1 MLRSLQ
7 RLRAVPPG
15 LESANTIAFELTLP
29 WAKYGTYQDVL
40 RFHRGLV
47 DQVTALP
54 GVVSAA
60 MGPVPFREYGGCAL
74 IFVEDQPVVA
84 DERPRCVTVELVS
97 PGYFQT
103 LGIPLQGRSPGWSE
117 TEAATAGAVVT
128 RALAQRLW
136 PDQDPI
142 GRGIRG
148 NGWVQPFYRVVG
160 VTGELRANGLDQ
172 PPTEAVFFP
181 MVPIEGAPLW
191 SPPVW
196 STLMVRTSGPG
207 PEQLAGPVRRIVSS
221 LDAAVPLGTIATM
234 ERVMAGSMARR
245 SLVMLLL
252 AIAGLMALVLSI
264 VGLYGAVAY
273 VVSRRTNEIGL
284 RMALGARGTS
294 VVAAVL
300 RDALALGA
308 GGALIGLAV
317 AVAFTRVLRSLLFEV
332 SPTDPPTL
340 VAVTALLL
348 ATAAVASLV
357 PARRAVRVAPMEA
370 LRHE

>member
-1 MLRSLQ
+1 
-7 RLRAVPPG
+7 
-15 LESANTIAFELTLP
+15 
-29 WAKYGTYQDVL
+29 
-40 RFHRGLV
+40 
-47 DQVTALP
+47 
-54 GVVSAA
+54 
-60 MGPVPFREYGGCAL
+60 
-74 IFVEDQPVVA
+74 
-84 DERPRCVTVELVS
+84 
-97 PGYFQT
+97 
-103 LGIPLQGRSPGWSE
+103 
-117 TEAATAGAVVT
+117 VT

>member
-1 MLRSLQ
+1 
-7 RLRAVPPG
+7 
-15 LESANTIAFELTLP
+15 
-29 WAKYGTYQDVL
+29 
-40 RFHRGLV
+40 
-47 DQVTALP
+47 
-54 GVVSAA
+54 
-60 MGPVPFREYGGCAL
+60 
-74 IFVEDQPVVA
+74 
-84 DERPRCVTVELVS
+84 
-97 PGYFQT
+97 
-103 LGIPLQGRSPGWSE
+103 
-117 TEAATAGAVVT
+117 
-128 RALAQRLW
+128 
-136 PDQDPI
+136 
-142 GRGIRG
+142 
-148 NGWVQPFYRVVG
+148 
-160 VTGELRANGLDQ
+160 
-172 PPTEAVFFP
+172 